1 MDEAIVLDGL
11 CKRYGELTAVDGLS
25 LSVRRGEVFG
35 LLGPNGAGKT
45 TTVRMLVGLTEP
57 SGGTASL
64 NGLDVVRD
72 RVKVKAGLGV
82 VPELSNLYPE
92 LTCVDNLRYVAE
104 LYGVPARGRLAR
116 CEEVLQQVGLTEKR
130 EARFESLSRGMKRR
144 LTIAAA
150 VVHRPAVLF
159 LDEPTT
165 GLDVFSARGLR
176 QLVRGLRTEGT
187 TIVLTTHLISEAD
200 ELCDRI
206 GLLVKGKLIALDT
219 PAALKARVAQ
229 EPALSL
235 LLASPPSTAALD
247 SLRGMPAITGVDA
260 EGVSV
265 RLQVTSVQQGLTDVV
280 AWSAS
285 NAATVE
291 GVSSQASSLED
302 AFVRLTGV
310 EADVMRVDKP
320 QKPGGGA

>member
-1 MDEAIVLDGL
+1 VLDGL

-45 TTVRMLVGLTEP
+45 TTIRMLVGLTEP

>member
-1 MDEAIVLDGL
+1 MLDGL

-45 TTVRMLVGLTEP
+45 TTIRMLVGLTEP

-104 LYGVPARGRLAR
+104 LYGVPARGCLAR

-235 LLASPPSTAALD
+235 LLASPPSTTALD